1 MTARDG
7 PRIMGI
13 LNLTPDSFFT
23 TVAYSTEEAIAR
35 VFEMAD
41 EGADIVD
48 IGGESTRPGATP
60 VSSEEEISRIIDVI
74 REAAPSL
81 SVPISVDTMHP
92 ETAEAALD
100 AGASIINDVGGL
112 RDEKMMKIVSSA
124 GVPVVI
130 MHMHGTPETMHLD
143 VMQGDVVSQIS
154 EFFDVTVKKA
164 LDHGIA
170 EKNMI
175 LDPGIGFGKT
185 FQQNIDIIKDL
196 REIGKGRTLLTGT
209 SMKSFLSH
217 AYSIIPRR
225 KASVLSAV
233 LCVKNGADIV
243 RVHNIKG
250 TATALR
256 HQRSDSIRNY
266 RHGNDDPR

>member
-1 MTARDG
+1 
-7 PRIMGI
+7 MGI

-23 TVAYSTEEAIAR
+23 TVAYSTEEAIER

-41 EGADIVD
+41 EGADIID

-60 VSSEEEISRIIDVI
+60 VSPEEEISRIIDVI
-74 REAAPSL
+74 RETAPSL

-112 RDEKMMKIVSSA
+112 RDDKMMRIVSSA
-124 GVPVVI
+124 GVPVVV
-130 MHMHGTPETMHLD
+130 MHMHGTPETMQLHT
-143 VMQGDVVSQIS
+143 MQGNVIQQIS
-154 EFFDVTVKKA
+154 DFFDETITKA
-164 LDHGIA
+164 LNSGVKERNI
-170 EKNMI
+170 I

-185 FQQNIDIIKDL
+185 FQQNIDIIENL
-196 REIGKGRTLLTGT
+196 RKMSKGHTLLTGT

-217 AYSIIPRR
+217 AYSVIPRR

-233 LCVKNGADIV
+233 MCVKNGADIV
-243 RVHNIKG
+243 RVHNVKG

-256 HQRSDSIRNY
+256 H
-266 RHGNDDPR
+266 